1 VLLQAVAVVVIH
13 QGKTLLVRR
22 ARGRPAEGYW
32 TPVTGKP
39 EAGESLPDAARREVF
54 EEVGLPVTVEGEVHR
69 CEAVGAPYELVW
81 FLARCA
87 EDPGALRLARDE
99 VSEARWCSWEE
110 ATMLEPMFEVTRD
123 FYRESQLQQDEWVRC
138 AP

>member
-1 VLLQAVAVVVIH
+1 MPAETARLLAVAVVVLH

-39 EAGESLPDAARREVF
+39 EAGESLPEAARREVF
-54 EEVGLPVTVEGEVHR
+54 EEVGLVVSVEDEVHR
-69 CEAVGAPYELVW
+69 GETVGAPYELVW
-81 FLARCA
+81 FTARC
-87 EDPGALRLARDE
+87 EENPGPLRLAREE

-110 ATMLEPMFEVTRD
+110 AATLSPMFDVTRE
-123 FYRESQLQQDEWVRC
+123 FYRRYRPGGGEG
-138 AP
+138 